1 MQNKG
6 LIRFLAIAFVLVCL
20 FQLSFSFATKSVEKK
35 AKANATK
42 YVESAQG
49 QSDIDACVK
58 KQGNSELSAA
68 ELKNLT
74 AIVTD
79 SLRTAKE
86 TYYLD
91 SMANEKVWMG
101 FTYKKCQ
108 AREINLGL
116 DLKGGMNVMLEVSTV
131 DVVKALANYT
141 NDETFN
147 KAIEMAL
154 EQQKKSVNEDF
165 VSLFYDAIIS
175 IKPDVRLAGYF
186 SSQLT
191 GTTLNDDNNTIL
203 AKLKEETSSAYD
215 RTYEILRKR
224 IDKFGVAQPTIQKLQ
239 ASERILVELP
249 GVKDPQRVRKLLKG
263 TAQLEFWATYSGD
276 MSDPRLLNEYN
287 RVAGYLTATDEYLA
301 SRSDIVDETAT
312 ENSDSTVVS
321 DSLTVAEESGEVVG
335 MPATQSDVQSEQ
347 YKKEHPLMSLFAQW
361 QGYQPYPPIVFRAT
375 EADTAAVNHM
385 IAEGIR
391 AGKIN
396 AREVKYLWSVKPIEE
411 NSNIFELYAIKIE
424 DYDRNTN
431 LPKAKL
437 DGSVITDARQDFSNT
452 EGNEISMTMNSEG
465 AHAWKN
471 ITHDNVG
478 KCVAIVLDDQVYSAP
493 RVNGEIA
500 GGRSS
505 ITGSFTLDEAK
516 DLANVL
522 KSGKLPAPA
531 RIVQEAVV
539 GPSLGQESIHK
550 GLVSFILAF
559 IIVLIYMVVFYNRAG
574 WVSVVALVTN
584 VFLLMGVLASIGAVL
599 TLPGIAGIVLTMAM
613 AVDGN
618 VIIYER
624 IKEELRA
631 GKSLA
636 NAVDEGFKNA
646 MSAIIDGQV
655 TTFLLG
661 LVLIMFGSGTIQG
674 FAVTLCIGIV
684 TSLFTSIFIT
694 RLVID
699 WMLNHKKKINFS
711 FSFSENFMR
720 NAKIDF
726 MGKRKVFYIIAI
738 CAIVLCFV
746 GIFGRHLSMGIDFTG
761 GRTYVVRFDQDV
773 NVVEVR
779 SSLAAEFDEAPE
791 VKSYGPS
798 NQVKIT
804 TNIVAEDYYEAYRAA
819 HNLAANDTITDEMVI
834 NEKLFAGTKKYFSKT
849 DDGKEITLTQFSD
862 AEVYP
867 YGIIQSEQVEATMAT
882 DMKRSSI
889 LAVLGGLLVIFAY
902 IGIRFKSWRFGI
914 GSITALAHDTIL
926 IIGLFAL
933 LRGIMPF
940 SLDVDQSFI
949 AAILT
954 VIGYSI
960 NATVVIF
967 DRVRENRTLYP
978 KRTLIQHMNDA
989 INATLAR
996 TINTSGT
1003 TFFTLLMMFI
1013 FGGEVIRGFIF
1024 ALLIGVLCGM
1034 FSSVCIACPIVYEV
1048 SKKREEK
1055 RLQAI
1060 K

>member
-20 FQLSFSFATKSVEKK
+20 FQLSFSFATRKVENK
-35 AKANATK
+35 AKANAVK

-49 QSDIDACVK
+49 KSDIDACLK
-58 KQGNSELSAA
+58 RQAGNDMSAA

-79 SLRTAKE
+79 SLRATKE

-141 NDETFN
+141 NDEVFN
-147 KAIEMAL
+147 KAIDMAL
-154 EQQKKSVNEDF
+154 EQQKKSVNENF
-165 VSLFYDAIIS
+165 VSLFYNAIIS

-186 SSQLT
+186 SGQLT

-203 AKLKEETSSAYD
+203 AKLREETSSAYD

-224 IDKFGVAQPTIQKLQ
+224 IDKFGVAQPTIQRLQ

-276 MSDPRLLNEYN
+276 MTDSRLLNEYN
-287 RVAGYLTATDEYLA
+287 RVSGYLTATDEYLA
-301 SRSDIVDETAT
+301 SKANLNAETADS
-312 ENSDSTVVS
+312 NAVVDSTA
-321 DSLTVAEESGEVVG
+321 VAETPAPVSNEVD
-335 MPATQSDVQSEQ
+335 QQSEQ
-347 YKKEHPLMSLFAQW
+347 YKKDHPLMSLFAQY
-361 QGYQPYPPIVFRAT
+361 QGYPVYPPIVFRAT
-375 EADTAAVNHM
+375 EADTATVNRM
-385 IAEGIR
+385 IAEGVK
-391 AGKIN
+391 AGKVN

-411 NSNIFELYAIKIE
+411 GSNVFELYAIKIE

-431 LPKAKL
+431 FPKAKL

-694 RLVID
+694 RLFID
-699 WMLNHKKKINFS
+699 WMLNHKKKLNFS
-711 FSFSENFMR
+711 FSFTENFMR
-720 NAKIDF
+720 DAKIDF
-726 MGKRKVFYIIAI
+726 MGKRKVFYIIGI
-738 CAIVLCFV
+738 CAIVLCFI

-773 NVVEVR
+773 NVVDVR
-779 SSLAAEFDEAPE
+779 SSLAAQFEEAPE
-791 VKSYGPS
+791 VKSYGPN

-804 TNIVAEDYYEAYRAA
+804 TNIVAEDYYDAYREA
-819 HNLAANDTITDEMVI
+819 HNLSASDTISEEMVI
-834 NEKLFAGTKKYFSKT
+834 NEKLFAGTKQYFNKT
-849 DDGKEITLTQFSD
+849 DDGKEISLQQFAD

-882 DMKRSSI
+882 DMKRNSI

-902 IGIRFKSWRFGI
+902 IGIRFRSWRFGV
-914 GSITALAHDTIL
+914 GSVAALAHDTIL
-926 IIGLFAL
+926 IIGMFAL
-933 LRGIMPF
+933 LRGLLPF

-949 AAILT
+949 AAVLT

-978 KRTLIQHMNDA
+978 KRDLVQHMNDA

-1024 ALLIGVLCGM
+1024 ALLVGVVCGV
-1034 FSSVCIACPIVYEV
+1034 FSSVCLACPIVYEV
-1048 SKKREEK
+1048 SKRREAK
-1055 RLQAI
+1055 RLNADN